1 MHLVLPLITLVV
13 SVMTFPRELIK
24 FSISSYIL
32 PDKTLSME
40 LDVVAPRSP
49 QKYPAILYVTGLS
62 GLLPSY
68 FQSTLI
74 DGIAEEGFVFM
85 TVNIMS
91 YIGLENPKPQPIKS
105 YAYFKSSGGMD

>member
-1 MHLVLPLITLVV
+1 MEVITRSTKFNAFQLISRYKNTDKENKMHLVLPLAMLIITVATL
-13 SVMTFPRELIK
+13 PRELIK

-49 QKYPAILYVTGLS
+49 QKYPAILYMTGLS

-74 DGIAEEGFVFM
+74 DGIA
-85 TVNIMS
+85 
-91 YIGLENPKPQPIKS
+91 
-105 YAYFKSSGGMD
+105 

>member
-1 MHLVLPLITLVV
+1 
-13 SVMTFPRELIK
+13 
-24 FSISSYIL
+24 
-32 PDKTLSME
+32 ME

-85 TVNIMS
+85 TVNVMS
-91 YIGLENPKPQPIKS
+91 YIGL
-105 YAYFKSSGGMD
+105 

>member
-1 MHLVLPLITLVV
+1 MHIVLPLITLIVTVV
-13 SVMTFPRELIK
+13 TLPHDLIK

-49 QKYPAILYVTGLS
+49 QKYPAILYMTGLA

-74 DGIAEEGFVFM
+74 DGVA
-85 TVNIMS
+85 
-91 YIGLENPKPQPIKS
+91 
-105 YAYFKSSGGMD
+105 

>member
-1 MHLVLPLITLVV
+1 MYLVSLISLIVTAMTLPH
-13 SVMTFPRELIK
+13 ELIK
-24 FSISSYIL
+24 FTISSYIL

-74 DGIAEEGFVFM
+74 DGVAEEGFVFM
-85 TVNIMS
+85 TVYVMS
-91 YIGLENPKPQPIKS
+91 YIG
-105 YAYFKSSGGMD
+105 F